1 MFFLFGS
8 RSASELRVFVIL
20 TLCLYLQKV
29 HQLQVKV
36 IKMVFVNK
44 VLHLGHEKDV
54 SCVKQGSEMSN
65 HCLRQ
70 DQGLMVSVEHPHPN
84 LGFWE
89 AKSSLPKH
97 VCFVLLVRILEKL
110 VSHTVDQTLN
120 GVLSSIN
127 LLVHFEL
134 KTLFPWK
141 FIIITNRIWLAIKSP
156 VIEHLKSVSA
166 IGHKASSRAH
176 EHLLSRNFIERLRRD
191 LIPDE

>member
-1 MFFLFGS
+1 M
-8 RSASELRVFVIL
+8 ARVLHRVIL

-70 DQGLMVSVEHPHPN
+70 EHPHPN

-134 KTLFPWK
+134 KTLFP
-141 FIIITNRIWLAIKSP
+141 
-156 VIEHLKSVSA
+156 
-166 IGHKASSRAH
+166 
-176 EHLLSRNFIERLRRD
+176 
-191 LIPDE
+191 

>member
-36 IKMVFVNK
+36 MKMVFVNK

-134 KTLFPWK
+134 KTLFP
-141 FIIITNRIWLAIKSP
+141 
-156 VIEHLKSVSA
+156 
-166 IGHKASSRAH
+166 
-176 EHLLSRNFIERLRRD
+176 
-191 LIPDE
+191 

>member
-1 MFFLFGS
+1 
-8 RSASELRVFVIL
+8 
-20 TLCLYLQKV
+20 
-29 HQLQVKV
+29 
-36 IKMVFVNK
+36 MVFVNK

-54 SCVKQGSEMSN
+54 SSVKQGCEMSN

-70 DQGLMVSVEHPHPN
+70 DQGVMVSVEHPHPN

-134 KTLFPWK
+134 KTLFP
-141 FIIITNRIWLAIKSP
+141 
-156 VIEHLKSVSA
+156 
-166 IGHKASSRAH
+166 
-176 EHLLSRNFIERLRRD
+176 
-191 LIPDE
+191 

>member
-8 RSASELRVFVIL
+8 RSASELRVFVTL
-20 TLCLYLQKV
+20 TLCVYLQKV

-36 IKMVFVNK
+36 MKMVFVNK

-97 VCFVLLVRILEKL
+97 VCFVLLVRISC

-141 FIIITNRIWLAIKSP
+141 FIIITNLSN
-156 VIEHLKSVSA
+156 L
-166 IGHKASSRAH
+166 IGY
-176 EHLLSRNFIERLRRD
+176 
-191 LIPDE
+191 

>member
-1 MFFLFGS
+1 
-8 RSASELRVFVIL
+8 
-20 TLCLYLQKV
+20 
-29 HQLQVKV
+29 
-36 IKMVFVNK
+36 MVFVNK
-44 VLHLGHEKDV
+44 IYLCHEKDV
-54 SCVKQGSEMSN
+54 SCVKQGSEMSK

-70 DQGLMVSVEHPHPN
+70 DQGLMVSVEHPHEASSPN
-84 LGFWE
+84 
-89 AKSSLPKH
+89 H

-134 KTLFPWK
+134 KNLVSLKVHHYNKPLESD
-141 FIIITNRIWLAIKSP
+141 WLLRAQL
-156 VIEHLKSVSA
+156 EHLKSVNA

-176 EHLLSRNFIERLRRD
+176 EHLLSRNFTELLRRD